1 MMAGGWPDAVRK
13 GLLAAFAV
21 SNTAGPLASAMA
33 ATYPVNGPVVDA
45 FGMQKNGSSYSTN
58 NSETYQPVPGSAVR
72 TPITG
77 VVQSTSQSGSGAT
90 ITISGPGNSQVQM
103 SGLAAGIVSPG
114 QPVQAGATI
123 GIAGSNGSN
132 GAGYV
137 TAKTS
142 VGGSMVNPTTM
153 IQSPNSAYAN
163 QVTYQQNQ
171 DYVNATGK
179 ELPVNMPQN
188 AVQQASQEKQVQQA
202 VGQRSLLMGIV
213 GNVSQ
218 GGATT
223 PSQTAP
229 GTSSASE
236 DGIPVRVP
244 IPAIIGKCETS
255 VPPVIMTAIINQET
269 HGNPYE
275 IYDNTAEQSLTF
287 PSYAAAVAA
296 GEQLRAEGHSVDEGI
311 TQVNSVYHPQ
321 YSCPYLFTPCTGI
334 KAGAHVFSGMWQK
347 YGAGSSNILVGAY
360 RSIEHYNGN
369 AQSSKCYGE
378 EALMS
383 IGINIGLHE
392 CGGTVSAKGREP
404 EILKIEDAAGGYLKS
419 GTAMVNGGIISVETG
434 ANDIMNLA
442 KSTFDGSS
450 TNKATSHAKQ
460 KQNSLQKKA
469 NTSAGLIDAIII
481 VLAIIALLIFLIFT
495 GAVSITALAT
505 AGSWLVSG
513 VSSIASSAAS
523 ASTKIGKFGK

>member
-1 MMAGGWPDAVRK
+1 MMAGRWPGTLRK
-13 GLLAAFAV
+13 GLLAAFV
-21 SNTAGPLASAMA
+21 ISNATGPLASAVA
-33 ATYPVNGPVVDA
+33 ATYPIDGPVVNA
-45 FGMQKNGSSYSTN
+45 FGMQRNGSSYTVN

-72 TPITG
+72 TPISG
-77 VVQSTSQSGSGAT
+77 IVQENSQSGAGTT
-90 ITISGPGNSQVQM
+90 ITINGPGNSQVQL
-103 SGLAAGIVSPG
+103 SGLAAGVVSPG
-114 QPVQAGATI
+114 QAVQAGVPI
-123 GIAGSNGSN
+123 GIAGANGSN

-137 TAKTS
+137 TATTR
-142 VGGSMVNPTTM
+142 VGGSPVNPTTM
-153 IQSPNSAYAN
+153 IQSPDSAYAN

-171 DYVNATGK
+171 DYVSATGK
-179 ELPVNMPQN
+179 ALPENMPQN
-188 AVQQASQEKQVQQA
+188 AVQQASQVKQVQQA
-202 VGQRSLLMGIV
+202 IGPGSLLGFV
-213 GNVSQ
+213 GSVPQ
-218 GGATT
+218 GAGTT
-223 PSQTAP
+223 PSQPAS
-229 GTSSASE
+229 GGSSASE

-244 IPAIIGKCETS
+244 VPAIIGKCETS

-275 IYDNTAEQSLTF
+275 IYDNTAERSLTF
-287 PSYAAAVAA
+287 PSYAAAVAS

-392 CGGTVSAKGREP
+392 CGGTVSARGREP
-404 EILKIEDAAGGYLKS
+404 EILKIEDAAGGYLQS
-419 GTAMVNGGIISVETG
+419 GTAMVNGGIVSVENG
-434 ANDIMNLA
+434 ANNIINMA

-450 TNKATSHAKQ
+450 TNKAASHAKQ
-460 KQNSLQKKA
+460 KQNSMQKKA
-469 NTSAGLIDAIII
+469 NASTGLIDAIII
-481 VLAIIALLIFLIFT
+481 VLAIIALFIFLIFT
-495 GAVSITALAT
+495 GAMSITALAT
-505 AGSWLVSG
+505 VGSWVVSG
-513 VSSIASSAAS
+513 VSSIASSAVAAS
-523 ASTKIGKFGK
+523 AKIAKMGK

>member
-1 MMAGGWPDAVRK
+1 MIGGRPGALRK
-13 GLLAAFAV
+13 GLLAVFAV
-21 SNTAGPLASAMA
+21 SNTAGPLTSAIA
-33 ATYPVNGPVVDA
+33 ATYPIDGPVVNA
-45 FGMQKNGSSYSTN
+45 FGMQKTGGTYAAN
-58 NSETYQPVPGSAVR
+58 NAETYQPAPGSVVR
-72 TPITG
+72 TPISG
-77 VVQSTSQSGSGAT
+77 VIQSTSQSGSGTT
-90 ITISGPGNSQVQM
+90 ITISGPGNSQVQL
-103 SGLAAGIVSPG
+103 SGLAVGVVTPG
-114 QPVQAGATI
+114 QAVPAGAQI
-123 GIAGSNGSN
+123 GIAGANGSN

-142 VGGSMVNPTTM
+142 VGGSPVNPTTM

-171 DYVNATGK
+171 NFVSDTGK
-179 ELPVNMPQN
+179 ELPGNLPQN
-188 AVQQASQEKQVQQA
+188 AVQQASLEKQVRQA
-202 VGQRSLLMGIV
+202 VGRQSLLGFV
-213 GNVSQ
+213 GSVPQ
-218 GGATT
+218 GVATT
-223 PSQTAP
+223 PSPA
-229 GTSSASE
+229 SSSPSE

-244 IPAIIGKCETS
+244 VPAIIGQCETS

-287 PSYAAAVAA
+287 PSYAAAVAT

-392 CGGTVSAKGREP
+392 CGGTVSARGREP

-419 GTAMVNGGIISVETG
+419 GTAMVNGGIVSVETG
-434 ANDIMNLA
+434 ANNIINLA

-450 TNKATSHAKQ
+450 TNNAATHAKQ
-460 KQNSLQKKA
+460 KQNSMQKKA
-469 NTSAGLIDAIII
+469 NTSTGLIDAIII
-481 VLAIIALLIFLIFT
+481 VLAIIALLIFLLFT
-495 GAVSITALAT
+495 GAMSITALAT
-505 AGSWLVSG
+505 VGSLLVSG
-513 VSSIASSAAS
+513 VSSIASSAA
-523 ASTKIGKFGK
+523 AAGAKIGKFGR